1 MQKRRRNNI
10 RVIGSYF
17 VLALFAFMV
26 CGVGVIAYRSEAV
39 PMPDTSIATST
50 TTIVLENTAT
60 TTTPV
65 NTPVET
71 PVTAATLYP
80 NTKPITIGSV
90 TVQASIA
97 QSWVDRI
104 KGLSDTPYLPD
115 DIVKLFLFESS
126 ALHGIWMKDMN
137 YDIDIIWVD
146 EALSIVHIE
155 KDVSPD
161 TYPTSFIPDVPAR
174 YVIETAAG
182 FVTTHAI
189 KKGDRV
195 VLPKVE

>member
-1 MQKRRRNNI
+1 MQKRSRNNI
-10 RVIGSYF
+10 RIIGSYF
-17 VLALFAFMV
+17 VLALFVFMV
-26 CGVGVIAYRSEAV
+26 CGVGVIAYRSESTLVSDASVTATTSAV
-39 PMPDTSIATST
+39 
-50 TTIVLENTAT
+50 VLENTAT
-60 TTTPV
+60 ATPASAGAEV
-65 NTPVET
+65 PVS
-71 PVTAATLYP
+71 PATLYP
-80 NTKPITIGSV
+80 NTKPMTIGSV

-137 YDIDIIWVD
+137 YAIDIIWVD

-155 KDVSPD
+155 KAVSPD

-174 YVIETAAG
+174 YVIEAAAG
-182 FVTTHAI
+182 FATTHAI

-195 VLPKVE
+195 VLPEIK